1 VASGSAADGRELASV
16 GALSVSCA
24 VICSL
29 LVSGSIMGSPI
40 TYFRYLLTKIRASF
54 VLTYRNYELGNI
66 KEEQI
71 YDHVAKIMEGK
82 LTFKRLIKGSEMTPT
97 FASQGETL
105 LIRSLPR
112 PSARSVFV
120 GDVVMLKDP
129 ENSEKELVRRVA
141 ALEGDEMLSSKE
153 DEASFKLKPGTCWV
167 LCDNESLSPKV
178 LVCYQIYSNSCVLSG
193 CDLWSHHSQDMLWI
207 LH

>member
-1 VASGSAADGRELASV
+1 
-16 GALSVSCA
+16 
-24 VICSL
+24 
-29 LVSGSIMGSPI
+29 
-40 TYFRYLLTKIRASF
+40 
-54 VLTYRNYELGNI
+54 
-66 KEEQI
+66 
-71 YDHVAKIMEGK
+71 
-82 LTFKRLIKGSEMTPT
+82 
-97 FASQGETL
+97 
-105 LIRSLPR
+105 
-112 PSARSVFV
+112 VFV